1 MPAMSTATRARRAP
15 GTPRRRSGVTR
26 ERVVDEALGIIE
38 RDGVDALSMRKL
50 SAQLGVV
57 PTSIYWHV
65 GGREQLLDAVVERY
79 TERLVATAV
88 RGRTPDAR
96 LLSVARQIR
105 DMARDHANLTAVALE
120 RGLSPALAL
129 PMQIALAREIT
140 AAGLRGK
147 RAARATRSILY
158 VVGGFIVLEPC
169 MPPAVPAQRRSEELW
184 ADVED
189 RDLDPGLVQE
199 MRRPAELD
207 DVFEHTLTTL
217 IASLLAVER
226 RP

>member
-1 MPAMSTATRARRAP
+1 MPAMTAAAHAHA
-15 GTPRRRSGVTR
+15 PRRRSGVTR
-26 ERVVDEALGIIE
+26 ERVIDEALAIIE

-50 SAQLGVV
+50 AGQLGVV

-88 RGRTPDAR
+88 RGRTPTAR
-96 LLSVARQIR
+96 IMSVARQIR

-129 PMQIALAREIT
+129 PLQVALAREVT
-140 AAGLRGK
+140 AAGLRGR

-158 VVGGFIVLEPC
+158 VVGGFVVLEPC
-169 MPPAVPAQRRSEELW
+169 MPPAVHAQRRSEELW
-184 ADVED
+184 LDVD
-189 RDLDPGLVQE
+189 DPTLDAGLVGE

-207 DVFEHTLTTL
+207 DVFEDTLRAL
-217 IASLLAVER
+217 VASVLED
-226 RP
+226 